1 MIAVDEA
8 LARIFALCAPLPA
21 ETVPLVQ
28 AAGRAL
34 AAPVTA
40 RRDQPPFAAAAMDGY
55 AVAGQVG
62 PGASFRVVGQAA
74 AGRAWDGRLQPGE
87 AARIFTG
94 APVPPGA
101 TRVVIQEDVSVAGDR
116 ITIGPNP
123 DTATH
128 IRPAGGDFRA
138 GDRLSAPR
146 RLRPVDLGLI
156 AAMGAG
162 AVHVARRP
170 VVALIATGD
179 ELVAPGEA
187 PGPDQITVSSVL
199 ALKALVE
206 SEGAEAR
213 ILPIARDDAA
223 HLRAV
228 LELARGA
235 DAVVTT
241 GGVSVGDHDLV
252 QPVARDLGADLAL
265 WKVAVRPGKPLM
277 AGRLFGALFL
287 GLPGN
292 PVSSVVCAHLFLL
305 PALRAMQGL
314 GAWPAPTRSAVLA
327 APVEANGPRAHY
339 MRAVLEPDG
348 AIRALP
354 RQDSSL
360 MSVLAQADALLV
372 RPPGDPARP
381 AGHPVRYVP
390 LGA

>member
-1 MIAVDEA
+1 MIPVDEA
-8 LARIFALCAPLPA
+8 LARIFAHCAPLPA
-21 ETVPLVQ
+21 ETVPLAQ

-40 RRDQPPFAAAAMDGY
+40 ARDQPPFAAAAMDGY
-55 AVAGQVG
+55 AVSGEVG
-62 PGASFRVVGQAA
+62 PGATFRVVGQSA
-74 AGRAWDGRLQPGE
+74 AGRAWDGLLQQGE
-87 AARIFTG
+87 AVRIFTG

-101 TRVVIQEDVSVAGDR
+101 TRVVIQEDVTRAADT
-116 ITIGPNP
+116 ITLSPNP
-123 DTATH
+123 DAATH

-146 RLRPVDLGLI
+146 RLRPVDLALI
-156 AAMGAG
+156 ASMGAG
-162 AVHVARRP
+162 AVRVARRP

-179 ELVAPGEA
+179 ELVAPGEV
-187 PGPDQITVSSVL
+187 PGPDQIAVSSVL

-206 SEGAEAR
+206 AEGAEAR

-241 GGVSVGDHDLV
+241 GGVSVGEHDLV
-252 QPVARDLGADLAL
+252 QPVARELGADLAL

-277 AGRLFGALFL
+277 AGRLFGSLFL

-348 AIRALP
+348 AIRVLP

-390 LGA
+390 LGS